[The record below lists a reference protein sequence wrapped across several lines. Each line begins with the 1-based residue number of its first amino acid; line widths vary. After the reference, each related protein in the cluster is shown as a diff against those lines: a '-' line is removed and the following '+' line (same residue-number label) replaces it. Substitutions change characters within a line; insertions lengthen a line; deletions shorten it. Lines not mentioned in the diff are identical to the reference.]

1 MENVLIEGISMYS
14 RFFNITVCLMWLS
27 TMTWLITQKV
37 APSLWVGKPPNY
49 MTILEAHELNP
60 TVGWTLWLNNRQLGW
75 ALSTLEYQYQ
85 GPKEIHSWVH
95 FDELPLQ
102 ELTSG
107 WSRALLKLIEQP
119 TGKLTMDVKSTLTI
133 DTLGKLLRFDSRV
146 ELDPYKS
153 VLHMQGIV
161 DKLQL
166 RVEIRSGDF
175 SYTTDVPLPQQ
186 ALITDSI
193 SPQSQLPNL
202 AKGQAWTVPAVSPLR
217 PSNNLMELLQATV
230 EGEEQ
235 VMWNEEPH
243 DVWLVVYRSDP
254 AVSFKSDYNVRGR
267 LWVLAD
273 GDVIKQQIMIF
284 DSILLFERMSRARS
298 EWLMKKCKELDER
311 DD

>member
-1 MENVLIEGISMYS
+1 MYS

-37 APSLWVGKPPNY
+37 APSLWVGKPPDY
-49 MTILEAHELNP
+49 KTILEAHELNP
-60 TVGWTLWLNNRQLGW
+60 TVGWILWLNNKQLGW
-75 ALSTLEYQYQ
+75 ALNTLEFQYQ
-85 GPKEIHSWVH
+85 GPKEIRSWVH

-119 TGKLTMDVKSTLTI
+119 ADNLKMDVKSILTI

-146 ELDPYKS
+146 QVDPYKS
-153 VLHMQGIV
+153 VLRMQGIV

-166 RVEIRSGDF
+166 HVEIRSGDF
-175 SYTTDVPLPQQ
+175 TYSADVPLPQQ
-186 ALITDSI
+186 ALVTDSI
-193 SPQSQLPNL
+193 TPQSQLPNL

-217 PSNNLMELLQATV
+217 PSNNLMEMLQATV
-230 EGEEQ
+230 EGQGQ
-235 VMWNEEPH
+235 VIWNDEPH
-243 DVWLVVYRSDP
+243 DAWLVVYRSDP

-267 LWVLAD
+267 LWVLDD

-284 DSILLFERMSRARS
+284 DSTLLFERMSREQS
-298 EWLMKKCKELDER
+298 ERLLKKCKELDER